1 MEESFRLRG
10 CGADGLLTLMQPF
23 ALLGCGCGVTDE
35 EIYRQHRADLVRYAT
50 VLVGPGEAEDV
61 VAAVVL
67 RVLASQSF
75 SELDDARPYLFR
87 AVLNEAR
94 TVLRRRSRP
103 LQVSEVVDLADK
115 ITSSEILAAVLRLPA
130 QQRAATYLV
139 YWADQSI
146 ADTSRLMGLR
156 PGTVKRYLFLARRNL
171 RGVLNEN

>member
-1 MEESFRLRG
+1 M
-10 CGADGLLTLMQPF
+10 
-23 ALLGCGCGVTDE
+23 
-35 EIYRQHRADLVRYAT
+35 
-50 VLVGPGEAEDV
+50 
-61 VAAVVL
+61 
-67 RVLASQSF
+67 
-75 SELDDARPYLFR
+75 
-87 AVLNEAR
+87 
-94 TVLRRRSRP
+94 VLRRRSRP

-146 ADTSRLMGLR
+146 TDTSRLMGLR